1 MQTTASALPAST
13 TMTPSAGGPRPSVE
27 EFNAAVRKLE
37 ARGQKITRRAV
48 REITGGTMAVVNRMC
63 REYEAAQAAA
73 VNAYE
78 LPGALASQIRLLIQA
93 ERQAAV
99 QEVQRQLDEEREKGL
114 ELESQVELLEAQNAR
129 LQQQYEAECAQ
140 RTAAEVLRDNEREAH
155 QQTKKALDAKCEA
168 LEQQRRDEAKLEGE
182 IHAQL
187 ESQQLRERDHRQVLE
202 RQETLIKAV
211 GELATRVARLTPSA
225 HDPNLQ
231 TTSHRPP
238 QSTSVPPP
246 LPKVP
251 QRGNAQSSRPH
262 LSQQEYER
270 MVREDPSLDDGIVF

>member
-1 MQTTASALPAST
+1 
-13 TMTPSAGGPRPSVE
+13 MTPSAGGPRPSVE
-27 EFNAAVRKLE
+27 EFNAAVHKLE

-63 REYEAAQAAA
+63 GEYEAAQAAA
-73 VNAYE
+73 ANAYE

-99 QEVQRQLDEEREKGL
+99 QEVQRQLDNEREKGL
-114 ELESQVELLEAQNAR
+114 ELESQVELLEAQNDR
-129 LQQQYEAECAQ
+129 LQQQYEAERAQ
-140 RTAAEVLRDNEREAH
+140 RTAAEVLRDSEREAH
-155 QQTKKALDAKCEA
+155 QRTKKELEAKCEA

-182 IHAQL
+182 LQAQL
-187 ESQQLRERDHRQVLE
+187 ESQQIRERDHRQVLE

-211 GELATRVARLTPSA
+211 GELATHVARLTPSA
-225 HDPNLQ
+225 TDPTARNVAHR
-231 TTSHRPP
+231 TSP
-238 QSTSVPPP
+238 SASVPPP
-246 LPKVP
+246 LPKAP
-251 QRGNAQSSRPH
+251 QRGSAPTSRPH